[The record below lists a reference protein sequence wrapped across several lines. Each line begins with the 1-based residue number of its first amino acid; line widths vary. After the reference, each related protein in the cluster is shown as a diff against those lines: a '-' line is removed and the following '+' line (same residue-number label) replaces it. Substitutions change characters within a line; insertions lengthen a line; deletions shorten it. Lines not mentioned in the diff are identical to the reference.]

1 MKTVSPILLKSGI
14 VLSAVLIY
22 VVYAF
27 SLLTLFDGTPILV
40 SLLFFYTFYA
50 IATALCFIGLPSLK
64 NKPFLSFPMAFVIS
78 FLFPPAFIFFFSQ
91 TMFIRLRLT
100 EPKRKDNET
109 FRQKFLYFAGALGLA
124 IPLYWPYDL
133 TGFMNL
139 EKLSRILYMSSI
151 LGLPTLFL
159 ASLVYSLLQK
169 KITKSFAIMS
179 GLFPGFL
186 VGFIY
191 KTILLARM
199 IHQLMAH
206 WEPFR

>member
-1 MKTVSPILLKSGI
+1 MKTISPLLLKLGI
-14 VLSAVLIY
+14 VLLAVLVY

-64 NKPFLSFPMAFVIS
+64 NKPFLSFPMAFIIS

-91 TMFIRLRLT
+91 TMFIRLRLI
-100 EPKRKDNET
+100 EPKRKDNGT

-124 IPLYWPYDL
+124 IPLYWPYDF
-133 TGFMNL
+133 TGFINL

-159 ASLVYSLLQK
+159 VKLVYSLLQK

-179 GLFPGFL
+179 GLFTGFL
-186 VGFIY
+186 VNLTFATFLISR
-191 KTILLARM
+191 IVNLLKMRS
-199 IHQLMAH
+199 
-206 WEPFR
+206 